1 MKFLLF
7 PFAVLYDVVTS
18 IRNRLY
24 DLGYKPS
31 ASFDLPLIV
40 VGNLSVGGTGKTPMV
55 EYLVRL
61 LHPAFKIAT
70 LSRGY
75 KRKTKG
81 FRLVTGT
88 DTAITVGD
96 EPLQLYRK
104 FEGAFAVAVGEERA
118 LAIALM
124 IDQHPELHAIIMD
137 DAFQHR
143 KVKGSFSI
151 LLSDYNRPFYD
162 DMLLPAGRLRESK
175 TGAARADVIVITKA
189 PDILPDE
196 ERMSIENEVRKY
208 SDKPVFFSCI
218 RYGIPHPVNHTEPL
232 TNKVVLLSG
241 IANPQGFN
249 QYAAKHFTIAKS
261 FEFADHHQFSE
272 QELKTVTDFARA
284 QKAIILTTEKDA
296 SRLQAPAYQAALASV
311 PFFYLPI
318 EAEFLK
324 NGQDFDEMVF
334 NAIQVHQDS

>member
-1 MKFLLF
+1 MKYLLF
-7 PFAVLYDVVTS
+7 PFAVLYDLVTS

-40 VGNLSVGGTGKTPMV
+40 VGNLAVGGTGKTPMV

-81 FRLVTGT
+81 FRLVDET
-88 DTAITVGD
+88 DNAMTVGD
-96 EPLQLYRK
+96 EPYQLYKK
-104 FEGAFAVAVGEERA
+104 FNGSFPVAVGEERA

-124 IDQHPELHAIIMD
+124 IDEHPALEAIVMD

-143 KVKGSFSI
+143 KVKASFSI
-151 LLSDYNRPFYD
+151 LLSDFNKPFYND
-162 DMLLPAGRLRESK
+162 LVLPAGRLRESR
-175 TGAARADVIVITKA
+175 TGACRADVIVITKA
-189 PDILPDE
+189 PETLSDE
-196 ERMSIENEVRKY
+196 ERMAVENEVRKY
-208 SDKPVFFSCI
+208 SPKPVFFSCI
-218 RYGIPHPVNHTEPL
+218 RHGIPLPVNHTEAF
-232 TNKVVLLSG
+232 TGKVVLLSG
-241 IANPQGFN
+241 IANPEGFI
-249 QYAAKHFTIAKS
+249 QYATKHFAVVRN
-261 FEFADHHQFSE
+261 FEFADHHQFSQ
-272 QELKTVTDFARA
+272 QELKTVTDFARS

-296 SRLQAPAYQAALASV
+296 SRLQWSEYKAALASV

-334 NAIQVHQDS
+334 NAIQVHHGS